1 MTPHIFIGQ
10 QEEDAIYTL
19 MHFYPK
25 TKIVNGR
32 YQILEAGVAINF
44 TNSILTSI
52 TKL

>member
-10 QEEDAIYTL
+10 EEEDAIYTL

-32 YQILEAGVAINF
+32 YQIIEAGVSIMF
-44 TNSILTSI
+44 TNSILSSI
-52 TKL
+52 TKM